1 MGSRITKGGCLVLG
15 IVMCLVFSQAIVF
28 GFDLSGKKVNIVVPF
43 KEGGG
48 TDTYARLFAPFL
60 ERYLPGNPSIL
71 VRNEPGGGSV
81 KAANKFHN
89 RTKPDGL
96 TIFAVSSSTYT
107 NFVIGGKKIRFDML
121 EWNPI
126 ILSPIGTVY
135 FARTDTGVKGKDPLE
150 DVKTLQKVSLIY
162 GANNPTSV
170 QIGNVIGFELLGMEN
185 LKVIFGLSTGEKRQA
200 IIRGELNIGGDT
212 INTYMKST
220 KPFVDNGEL
229 TTLFTMGYGRPDGT
243 VIRDPNFP
251 DMPTITDLYEELYHK
266 KLSGPKADAFNNFVH
281 MNVTAAK
288 SIVLPPNTPQ
298 EILDV
303 YVEAAKKCIDDPEFR
318 KKGASFVGV
327 YPQYYGK
334 DAKAIMRL
342 ATDMKPET
350 KAWLKKWIKE
360 RFDVDI

>member
-1 MGSRITKGGCLVLG
+1 MKRVKYSGILTICLLA
-15 IVMCLVFSQAIVF
+15 CLISPLSYGA

-48 TDTYARLFAPFL
+48 TDTYARLFAPFF
-60 ERYLPGNPSIL
+60 EKYLPGNPTIL

-107 NFVIGGKKIRFDML
+107 NYVIGGPKIKFDML
-121 EWNPI
+121 AWNPI
-126 ILSPIGTVY
+126 ILSPIGTMY
-135 FARTDTGVKGKDPLE
+135 YAAATTGVKGKDQLQ
-150 DVKTLQKVSLIY
+150 DIKTLQKTPLKY

-170 QIGNVIGFELLGMEN
+170 QLGNIIGFELLGMEK
-185 LKVIFGLSTGEKRQA
+185 LTVVFGLSTGEKRQA
-200 IIRGELNIGGDT
+200 VIRGELNLGGDT
-212 INTYMKST
+212 INTYVKST
-220 KPFVDNGEL
+220 KPFVDKGQL
-229 TTLFTMGYGRPDGT
+229 VPLCTMGYGGPDGKI
-243 VIRDPNFP
+243 IRDPNYP
-251 DMPTITDLYEELYHK
+251 DMRTMSELYK
-266 KLSGPKADAFNNFVH
+266 NLYDKELSGPKAEAFYNFVH

-288 SIVLPPNTPQ
+288 SIVLPQNTPQ
-298 EILDV
+298 EIIDV
-303 YVEAAKKCIDDPEFR
+303 YVEAVKKVIADPEFR
-318 KKGASFVGV
+318 KKAASFVGV

-334 DAKAIMRL
+334 DAKKIMRL

-350 KAWLKKWIKE
+350 KAWLKKWIKQ